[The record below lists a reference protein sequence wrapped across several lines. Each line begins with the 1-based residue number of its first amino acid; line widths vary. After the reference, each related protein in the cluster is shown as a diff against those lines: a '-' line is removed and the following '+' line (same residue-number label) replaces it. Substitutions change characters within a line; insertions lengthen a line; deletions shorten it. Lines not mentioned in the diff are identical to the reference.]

1 VHDPA
6 KRLRTQTLTFEGGL
20 ELTVRE

>member
-6 KRLRTQTLTFEGGL
+6 KRQRTQTLTFEGGL